1 MQLAYMVVYDK
12 VKRKVD
18 MFEVPTVVGQLHFF
32 QVSHCKWTLLLVGS
46 WKELIL
52 KKKNLPKGPR
62 ARDFPSELST

>member
-46 WKELIL
+46 WKELI
-52 KKKNLPKGPR
+52 
-62 ARDFPSELST
+62 